1 MTRFLLTC
9 ALFTL
14 ALPCAFAQP
23 LTSSLAEIAPA
34 ETVLT
39 LGYKSSGEGGSNS
52 LKDDLTGLEWQQA
65 GETLQQLGAYLENS
79 DLSGDFQDLSD
90 LLNEFS
96 GGLDTQNEGRA
107 MLEQFCPEL
116 LDERFNEIE
125 NIAADAL
132 LAVSVSPF
140 NPVPAVTALFRAD
153 GETELYADLQEII
166 ITCAEREVEVV
177 RLVQGD
183 VPLYVIGDG
192 GDFPVIIGRSD
203 DLFFA
208 GSNPQVL
215 RGVVRRAQGNSEA
228 NFAGGRLYSEAREV
242 LEAEGV
248 SFSLNLAGLAQIA
261 ENFGGLFVSGP
272 EMEGAFERGL
282 AILRTLEGYAG
293 SVRATSEGL
302 EAESLTVVNAEGG
315 DPELADLLLCDTC
328 AVSSPFLAPETSV
341 GVNAQYVALE
351 PIFNYLQ
358 GVLNDLEPL
367 VGESLDIKAILR
379 EEFGFDLDTA
389 LFDWLGNEV
398 YSVVLEPFSADLGT
412 LFYGQ
417 ASAFYVPITSQE
429 AAEAGLAELGEGLA
443 FVLEA
448 SEDMDMDEFS
458 SQLFSDVATETYTYE
473 DVEITRYRSGVNTD
487 VGVAFLG
494 NYLVFSTPAGA
505 LESLIDTFNGTNP
518 NIFANRSFQTAF
530 TDRPEEVT
538 LLNYSEY
545 GTTLAGLADLLGLF
559 SQPLAFA
566 ANIALAEVESADA
579 QTDTQKPNYAEL
591 LTLTDLLPN
600 ALEVIAEHVGA
611 ASGYSEVREGAVYR
625 RGTLQIDW

>member
-1 MTRFLLTC
+1 MTRFLLC
-9 ALFTL
+9 AFFTL
-14 ALPCAFAQP
+14 ALPYTFAQP
-23 LTSSLAEIAPA
+23 LTSSLAELAPA

-39 LGYKSSGEGGSNS
+39 LGYKSSGEPSSNS
-52 LKDDLTGLEWQQA
+52 LKDDLAGLEWERA
-65 GETLQQLGAYLENS
+65 GETLQQLGTYLENS
-79 DLSGDFQDLSD
+79 DLSGDFQNLSD

-96 GGLDTQNEGRA
+96 GGLDAQGEGRA
-107 MLEQFCPEL
+107 MLGEVCPEL
-116 LDERFNEIE
+116 LDERFSEME
-125 NIAADAL
+125 SSAANAL

-153 GETELYADLQEII
+153 EQTDLYADLQEVIL
-166 ITCAEREVEVV
+166 TCAEREVEVV
-177 RLVQGD
+177 RLVQGN

-208 GSNPQVL
+208 GSNPEVL
-215 RGVVRRAQGNSEA
+215 RGVVRRAQGNTEA
-228 NFAGGRLYSEAREV
+228 NFAGGHLYSEAREV

-248 SFSLNLAGLAQIA
+248 SFSLNVAGLAQIA

-272 EMEGAFERGL
+272 EMEAAFERGL
-282 AILRTLEGYAG
+282 AILRSLEGYAG
-293 SVRATSEGL
+293 SIRATSEGL
-302 EAESLTVVNAEGG
+302 EAESLTVVNPEGG
-315 DPELADLLLCDTC
+315 DPKLAELLLCETC

-341 GVNAQYVALE
+341 AVGAQYVALE

-367 VGESLDIKAILR
+367 AGESLDVRAILR
-379 EEFGFDLDTA
+379 EELGFDLDTA

-398 YSVVLEPFSADLGT
+398 YTLTLEPFSADLGT

-417 ASAFYVPITSQE
+417 ANALYVPVTSRA

-458 SQLFSDVATETYTYE
+458 SQLFADVATETYIYE
-473 DVEITRYRSGVNTD
+473 DIEITRYRSGVNTD

-494 NYLVFSTPAGA
+494 NYLVVSTPAEA
-505 LESLIDTFNGTNP
+505 LENLIDTFNGATP
-518 NIFANRSFQTAF
+518 NIFANRSFQSAF

-545 GTTLAGLADLLGLF
+545 GTSLAGLADLFSLF

-566 ANIALAEVESADA
+566 ANIALDEVESANV
-579 QTDTQKPNYAEL
+579 QKPSYADL
-591 LTLTDLLPN
+591 LTLADLLPN
-600 ALEVIAEHVGA
+600 ALEIIAEHVGA
-611 ASGYSEVREGAVYR
+611 ASGYGEVRKN
-625 RGTLQIDW
+625 TLYQQSTLEIEW